1 MVRDRKS
8 RLLRGVRKSFMV
20 IRLQNARL
28 RRLTVLTTLTLLL
41 LGCDRQST
49 PKPLL
54 TTPPSAAVDND
65 IYVADD
71 RGRIRALRPDGS
83 EQWAISLPDEITSR
97 DSTASRDIRIDF
109 LAARSAG
116 KLFGLATQLSGS
128 HTGGAILFAL
138 DSNHLLWQ
146 IEAPYP
152 EQNGAALAV
161 GSEALYEAAQDGVLY
176 AFSRL
181 DGKQIWKY
189 QASQGPLGSPIV
201 SADGT
206 IYVTGPNY
214 NLHAITPDG
223 KQRWVRGTQR

>member
-1 MVRDRKS
+1 MRNS
-8 RLLRGVRKSFMV
+8 ESL
-20 IRLQNARL
+20 I
-28 RRLTVLTTLTLLL
+28 VLTTITLLL
-41 LGCDRQST
+41 LGCGRQQST
-49 PKPLL
+49 IPLL

-65 IYVADD
+65 IYVADE
-71 RGRIRALRPDGS
+71 RARIRAFRPDGS
-83 EQWAISLPDEITSR
+83 EQWSVSLPDEITSR

-116 KLFGLATQLSGS
+116 KLFGLATQVSGS
-128 HTGGAILFAL
+128 HTGGTILFAL
-138 DSNHLLWQ
+138 DVNHLLWHV
-146 IEAPYP
+146 EAPYP
-152 EQNGAALAV
+152 QQNGAALAV
-161 GSEALYEAAQDGVLY
+161 GTDAVYEAAQDGVLY

-189 QASQGPLGSPIV
+189 QVSQGPLGSPTV

-223 KQRWVRGTQR
+223 KQRWVRGTQS

>member
-1 MVRDRKS
+1 MRNLVG
-8 RLLRGVRKSFMV
+8 L
-20 IRLQNARL
+20 I
-28 RRLTVLTTLTLLL
+28 VLTTIILLL
-41 LGCDRQST
+41 PGCGRQQST
-49 PKPLL
+49 TPLL

-71 RGRIRALRPDGS
+71 RGRIRAFRPDGS
-83 EQWAISLPDEITSR
+83 EQWTISLPDEITRR
-97 DSTASRDIRIDF
+97 DSTESRDIRIDF
-109 LAARSAG
+109 LTARSAG

-128 HTGGAILFAL
+128 HTGSTILFAL
-138 DSNHLLWQ
+138 DANHLLWQ

-152 EQNGAALAV
+152 EQNGAALAI
-161 GSEALYEAAQDGVLY
+161 GSDAIYEAAQDGVLY

-181 DGKQIWKY
+181 DGKQVWKY
-189 QASQGPLGSPIV
+189 QVSQGPLGSPTV

-223 KQRWVRGTQR
+223 KQRWVRGTQS

>member
-1 MVRDRKS
+1 MRK
-8 RLLRGVRKSFMV
+8 
-20 IRLQNARL
+20 L

-41 LGCDRQST
+41 PGCVRQRST
-49 PKPLL
+49 TPLL

-71 RGRIRALRPDGS
+71 RGRIRALRADGS
-83 EQWAISLPDEITSR
+83 EQWTVSLPDEIIQR
-97 DSTASRDIRIDF
+97 DNTASRDIRIDF

-116 KLFGLATQLSGS
+116 KLVGLATQLSGS

-138 DSNHLLWQ
+138 ESGHLLWQ

-161 GSEALYEAAQDGVLY
+161 GSDAVYEAAQDGVLY

-181 DGKQIWKY
+181 DGKQLWKY
-189 QASQGPLGSPIV
+189 QVSQGPLGSPTV

-223 KQRWVRGTQR
+223 KQRWVRGIQG

>member
-1 MVRDRKS
+1 MRNVLS
-8 RLLRGVRKSFMV
+8 L
-20 IRLQNARL
+20 IA
-28 RRLTVLTTLTLLL
+28 LTTITLLSP
-41 LGCDRQST
+41 GCGWQRST
-49 PKPLL
+49 TPLL
-54 TTPPSAAVDND
+54 TTPPSTAVDND
-65 IYVADD
+65 VYVADD

-83 EQWAISLPDEITSR
+83 EQWTVSLPDEITSR
-97 DSTASRDIRIDF
+97 DRTASRDIRIDF

-128 HTGGAILFAL
+128 HTGGTILFAF

-152 EQNGAALAV
+152 EQNSAALAV
-161 GSEALYEAAQDGVLY
+161 GSDAVYEAAQDGVLY

-189 QASQGPLGSPIV
+189 QVSQGPLGSPTV

-214 NLHAITPDG
+214 NLHAIAPDG
-223 KQRWVRGTQR
+223 RQRWVHGTQS